1 MIELSDLRKTYVVG
15 DSDLPVLKGITL
27 QIAAGEY
34 VALMGTSGSGKTT
47 LMNLLGSL
55 DQLTSGIYQFED
67 IDVSQLS
74 PRELAVFR
82 NRHVGFVF
90 QNFNL
95 LPRTSALDNVLLP
108 TLYACDGRTKAEK
121 VAYARQ
127 LLEIVGLGDR
137 MDHTPNQLSGGERQR
152 VAIARSLINRPNLLL
167 ADEPTGNLDSKTE
180 LEILALF
187 RKLNLEHGITLVVVT
202 HDAQVARSADRVIHM
217 KDGVIAEDEA
227 NDSAFDK
234 GPTHQCSESASA
246 QGSAGLSNSPGRPQ
260 LAASINAIAV
270 ALLALRRNALR
281 TALTMLGVIIGV
293 ASVVNVMELSSG
305 SSRAIKET
313 VASMGAD
320 MLTVTSTH
328 TSATSRRNRYVP
340 LTSDDAELIAEQCP
354 AVKLTAPI
362 VHGQVQLVYGNRRS
376 RPTFVVGSAP
386 DYLRGRH
393 WSEMDMGQLFTEEH
407 VYDAARVC
415 ILGQTV
421 VNDLFVDEYPVGKE
435 VRANG
440 ISLRVVGVLSAKGGD
455 VIGNDQDDIIVAPW
469 TTFKY
474 RLNSGSQSTPRFAAF
489 ADQMPQMHLASH
501 SHSTRNE
508 DLHQIYVQSLSPDHV
523 AEARQQIREFL
534 ARRHSVSK
542 EKFQIQD
549 LTEVSRV
556 TTQVVSGLSALGF
569 IIAGVSL
576 IVGGVGIMNI
586 MLVSVTERTRE
597 IGLRMAVGAD
607 RHAIL
612 RQFLIEATVLCL
624 IGGMIGIFF
633 GHLCS
638 TTIGWVMGWPAEM
651 SFWAPLVAVGVAA
664 SVGILFGYY
673 PARKAS
679 MLDPIDALRF
689 E

>member
-1 MIELSDLRKTYVVG
+1 MIELGNVEKTYRVG
-15 DSDLPVLKGITL
+15 NSDLPVLKGITL
-27 QIAAGEY
+27 NIAAGEY

-55 DQLTSGIYQFED
+55 DRLTRGLYRFAD
-67 IDVSQLS
+67 IDVSELS
-74 PRELAVFR
+74 AGELAIFR

-108 TLYACDGRTKAEK
+108 TLYASDDRSQAEK
-121 VAYARQ
+121 VQYAKQ
-127 LLEIVGLGDR
+127 LLETVGLAGR
-137 MDHTPNQLSGGERQR
+137 LDHTPNQLSGGERQR
-152 VAIARSLINRPNLLL
+152 VAIARALINRPRLLL

-187 RKLNLEHGITLVVVT
+187 RKLNLEHRITLVVVT
-202 HDAQVARSADRVIHM
+202 HDSQVAKSADRIVHM
-217 KDGVIAEDEA
+217 KDGVIAADQQNESDY
-227 NDSAFDK
+227 SAVEHLLPDP
-234 GPTHQCSESASA
+234 PTK
-246 QGSAGLSNSPGRPQ
+246 LSGGRNRQ
-260 LAASINAIAV
+260 HLAATLNAIMV
-270 ALLALRRNALR
+270 AILALRRNALR

-320 MLTVTSTH
+320 MLTVMSTH
-328 TSATSRRNRYVP
+328 TSSSGRRNRYIP
-340 LTSDDAELIAEQCP
+340 LTPTDADQLAEQCP

-376 RPTFVVGSAP
+376 RPTFVVGSTA

-393 WSEMDMGQLFTEEH
+393 WDDTDMGQLFTEEN
-407 VYDAARVC
+407 VFDAAKVC
-415 ILGQTV
+415 VIGQTV
-421 VNDLFVDEYPVGKE
+421 ASDLFLDDYPVGKE
-435 VRANG
+435 IRANG

-474 RLNSGSQSTPRFAAF
+474 RLNASSHAAPRFAAF
-489 ADQMPQMHLASH
+489 ADQMPKMQLVS
-501 SHSTRNE
+501 SRQSTRNE
-508 DLHQIYVQSLSPDHV
+508 NLSQIYVQAISPEHV
-523 AEARQQIREFL
+523 GEARQQIREFL
-534 ARRHSVSK
+534 ARRHDVS
-542 EKFQIQD
+542 EDVFQIQD
-549 LTEVSRV
+549 LTEVSKV
-556 TTQVVSGLSALGF
+556 TNQVVSGLAALGF

-576 IVGGVGIMNI
+576 LVGGVGIMNI

-607 RHAIL
+607 RSAIL
-612 RQFLIEATVLCL
+612 RQFLIEATVLCM
-624 IGGMIGIFF
+624 IGGLVGIVF

-638 TTIGWVMGWPAEM
+638 MAIGWFMSWPNELSLTA
-651 SFWAPLVAVGVAA
+651 AIVAVGVAA
-664 SVGILFGYY
+664 FVGILFGYY

-679 MLDPIDALRF
+679 LLDPIDALRF